1 MSPQLDPPQS
11 QPDAGPFAPARTVV
25 RVSARPIEP
34 PASSRPWRPVTLDD
48 LPLRDDLRGRSPYG
62 APQLD
67 VRVLLNTNENPYAP
81 SAELVDA
88 LGKAATLAAT
98 EANRYPD
105 READA
110 LRADLAYYLTPDAGF
125 GLHTSQ
131 VWAANGSNE
140 VLQQILQAFG
150 GPGRRALGF
159 EPSYSMHRL
168 ISLACSTEWVAESR
182 SDDYTLDP
190 VAAADAVRRHAP
202 AIVFLCSPNNPTG
215 TALSLDVVKAVCA
228 AADEVGT
235 TMVVVDEAYTEFRRS
250 GVPSAL
256 TLLPEQPRLVVTR
269 TMSKAFALAGARV
282 GYLAAHPAVV
292 DALQLVR
299 LPYHLSTFTQAVA
312 RTALAHADE
321 LLGTVEAVKTQ
332 RDRIVEDLPVLGC
345 RVVPSDANFV
355 LFGGFSD
362 QRAVWQGLLDADV
375 LVRDLGLPG
384 WLRVTAGLPAEIDA
398 FFGALKA
405 VLGAAPSLLAAGA
418 TARPAG

>member
-1 MSPQLDPPQS
+1 MTEQR
-11 QPDAGPFAPARTVV
+11 AGSFGQGDSVRPVV
-25 RVSARPIEP
+25 RVSARPRDE
-34 PASSRPWRPVTLDD
+34 ATGSVRPWRPVTLDD
-48 LPLRDDLRGRSPYG
+48 LPLRQDLRGRSPYG

-67 VRVLLNTNENPYAP
+67 VAVRLNTNENPHRP

-98 EANRYPD
+98 EANRYPE
-105 READA
+105 REAEA

-140 VLQQILQAFG
+140 VLQQLLQAFG

-168 ISLACSTEWVAESR
+168 ISLATATEWVAEDR
-182 SDDYTLDP
+182 CDDYTLDP
-190 VAAADAVRRHAP
+190 VAAADAVRRHQP
-202 AIVFLCSPNNPTG
+202 SVVFLCSPNNPSG
-215 TALSLDVVKAVCA
+215 TALPLDVVKAVCVA
-228 AADEVGT
+228 AEEIGGC
-235 TMVVVDEAYTEFRRS
+235 MVVVDEAYGEFRRA

-256 TLLPEQPRLVVTR
+256 TLLPEQPKLVVTR

-282 GYLAAHPAVV
+282 GYLAGHPAVV

-299 LPYHLSTFTQAVA
+299 LPYHLSSFTQAVA

-321 LLGTVEAVKTQ
+321 LLGTVDAVKAQ
-332 RDRIVEDLPVLGC
+332 RDRIVDELPALGV

-355 LFGGFSD
+355 LFGLFRD
-362 QRAVWQGLLDADV
+362 QRAVWQCLLDHGV
-375 LVRDLGLPG
+375 LVRDLSLPG
-384 WLRVTAGLPAEIDA
+384 WLRVTAGLPSEIDA
-398 FFGALKA
+398 FLGALRSILA
-405 VLGAAPSLLAAGA
+405 DSPSALVG
-418 TARPAG
+418 TK

>member
-1 MSPQLDPPQS
+1 M
-11 QPDAGPFAPARTVV
+11 T
-25 RVSARPIEP
+25 SA
-34 PASSRPWRPVTLDD
+34 RPWRPVTLDD
-48 LPLRDDLRGRSPYG
+48 LPLRHDLRGRSPYG

-67 VRVLLNTNENPYAP
+67 VAVRLNTNENPHRP

-98 EANRYPD
+98 EANRYPE
-105 READA
+105 REAEA

-125 GLHTSQ
+125 GVHTSQ

-140 VLQQILQAFG
+140 VLQQLLQAFG

-168 ISLACSTEWVAESR
+168 ISLATATEWVAEDR
-182 SDDYTLDP
+182 ADDYTLDP
-190 VAAADAVRRHAP
+190 VAAADAVRRHQP
-202 AIVFLCSPNNPTG
+202 SVVFLCSPNNPSA
-215 TALSLDVVKAVCA
+215 TALPLDVVKAVCA
-228 AADEVGT
+228 AAEEIGGC
-235 TMVVVDEAYTEFRRS
+235 MVIVDEAYAEFRRA

-256 TLLPEQPRLVVTR
+256 TLLPEQPKLVVTR

-299 LPYHLSTFTQAVA
+299 LPYHLSSFTQAVA

-321 LLGTVEAVKTQ
+321 LLGTVEAVKAQ
-332 RDRIVEDLPVLGC
+332 RDRIVDELPAFGV

-355 LFGGFSD
+355 LFGLFRD
-362 QRAVWQGLLDADV
+362 QHAVWQCLLDHGV
-375 LVRDLGLPG
+375 LVRDLSLPG
-384 WLRVTAGLPAEIDA
+384 WLRVTAGLPSEIDA
-398 FFGALKA
+398 FIGALRS
-405 VLGAAPSLLAAGA
+405 VLADSPSALE
-418 TARPAG
+418 TDRRPAGRARTGGGLDGQGPTQDA